1 MDFLAQCLPIDK
13 LHRNEV
19 DSVAFADF
27 MDGGDVRMV
36 ERGGGGG
43 LLLEAVHSL
52 SVGSQI
58 GRQDFQCDV
67 TVQAGIFSQIN
78 LTHSALAQLRA
89 DFVAAEFCAGVDRHR
104 VRVYRYANCQFAVIP
119 RLASGRRKLTVCV
132 TWLRLYAAL
141 LRACQNP
148 ERLRRDQTRTWFL
161 IRSLPLPVLTQRQ
174 KRRQAAALQISLR
187 QNNSLYHVS
196 KARVVAV
203 GASLSNATN
212 GVPSTRQNF
221 SASSGSTRLHWRQR
235 FIF

>member
-1 MDFLAQCLPIDK
+1 
-13 LHRNEV
+13 
-19 DSVAFADF
+19 
-27 MDGGDVRMV
+27 
-36 ERGGGGG
+36 
-43 LLLEAVHSL
+43 
-52 SVGSQI
+52 
-58 GRQDFQCDV
+58 
-67 TVQAGIFSQIN
+67 
-78 LTHSALAQLRA
+78 
-89 DFVAAEFCAGVDRHR
+89 
-104 VRVYRYANCQFAVIP
+104 VYRYANCQFAVIP

-221 SASSGSTRLHWRQR
+221 SASPAQRDYIGGSVSFFRVLRISAVDRISLTVP
-235 FIF
+235 